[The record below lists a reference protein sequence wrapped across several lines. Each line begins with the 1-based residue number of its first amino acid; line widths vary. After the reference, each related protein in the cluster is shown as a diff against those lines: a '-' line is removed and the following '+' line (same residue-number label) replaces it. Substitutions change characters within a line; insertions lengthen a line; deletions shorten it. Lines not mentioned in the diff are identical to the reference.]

1 MSLDFYLVNE
11 WEGRL
16 ILAGCLKTQG
26 RRDLKLFRVG
36 RKGDLEVQLACYLVT
51 EKAGL
56 QLGHRMGDRRRNG
69 AVERSVAGRL
79 PNLFGEA
86 RH

>member
-36 RKGDLEVQLACYLVT
+36 RKGDLEVWLACYRESWLV
-51 EKAGL
+51 A
-56 QLGHRMGDRRRNG
+56 R
-69 AVERSVAGRL
+69 AVEQSVAGRL
-79 PNLFGEA
+79 LNLFGEA